1 MKIRFTIGKK
11 IGTGF
16 GILIVLTMIVFVT
29 TYITLRESKRINDDI
44 NSVNTPSVKALQDLK
59 FSVLESRLFLETWV
73 KEFKPHED
81 KERLINFRRE
91 EYPELK
97 KQIKQLSLSWPEA
110 HQDSLQVLY
119 ETIELLFHQ
128 QNIDIVDMLQTF
140 EDYEENP
147 FAVLNAT
154 GSIEEGGEIYRLTYL
169 AMDQLNNLIV
179 LQKADADTY
188 TKDMFKSFINLEILV
203 TYLGFALIVIG
214 IVIAFYT
221 TKTIVDPIIRL
232 KKVAVK
238 LGRGV
243 FPAGKMKEGNDE
255 IGEMTAAMNNVVAGL
270 KRTKDFANAV
280 GAGNFEKEYQPL
292 SFKDSL
298 GHALLKMRDDLAEN
312 ERFLE
317 DKVKQRTAEVVK
329 QKEEINQQ
337 RLQIEEYFVQV
348 TDSIK
353 YAKKI
358 QEAILP
364 PESYVR
370 KLLPDSFIL
379 YRPKDIVSGDFY
391 WLGETDDKVF
401 FAAVDCTG
409 HGVPGAFMSIVGYNQ
424 LKQAIITSGGE
435 SPAEILN
442 HLNKGVTETL
452 HQKDADSTSKDGM
465 DVAICSLSK
474 NSLELEYAGAFNPLY
489 LLRDGEI
496 IQYKAD
502 KFPIGSFVN
511 DNDDKFTNNKIQL
524 QKGDQIYIFSDGY
537 ADQFGGPRGKKFMYK
552 RFRDL
557 LLEIQ
562 KQDLSE
568 QKESLKESLF
578 EWMKDEEQ
586 VDDILVI
593 GVRV

>member
-16 GILIVLTMIVFVT
+16 GILILLTMIVFVT
-29 TYITLRESKRINDDI
+29 TYFTLRESKRINDEI
-44 NSVNTPSVKALQDLK
+44 NSVNTPSVKALQELK
-59 FSVLESRLFLETWV
+59 FSILESRLFLETWV
-73 KEFKPHED
+73 KELKDHED
-81 KERLINFRRE
+81 KERLISFRRE
-91 EYPELK
+91 KYPELRK
-97 KQIKQLSLSWPEA
+97 EIKDLSANWPEH
-110 HQDSLQVLY
+110 HQDSLQNLF

-128 QNIDIVDMLQTF
+128 QSIDIIDMLQSF

-147 FAVLNAT
+147 FAVLNAK
-154 GSIEEGGEIYRLTYL
+154 SSMEEGGEIYRLTYL
-169 AMDQLNNLIV
+169 AMDQLNNLIT
-179 LQKADADTY
+179 LQKAEADSY
-188 TKDMFKSFINLEILV
+188 TTEMFKSFDVLEILV
-203 TYLGFALIVIG
+203 EYLGFALIIIG
-214 IVIAFYT
+214 IAIAIYT

-255 IGEMTAAMNNVVAGL
+255 IGEMTSAMNNVVAGL

-280 GAGNFEKEYQPL
+280 GAGNFEKDYQPL
-292 SFKDSL
+292 SSKDSL

-312 ERFLE
+312 ERILE
-317 DKVKQRTAEVVK
+317 EKVKQRTAEVVK
-329 QKEEINQQ
+329 QKEEIDQQ
-337 RLQIEEYFVQV
+337 RMQIEEYFVQV

-391 WLGETDDKVF
+391 WLGETEEKVF

-465 DVAICSLSK
+465 DIAICSLK
-474 NSLELEYAGAFNPLY
+474 KDSLELEYAGAFNPLY

-496 IQYKAD
+496 VQYKAD

-511 DNDDKFTNNKIQL
+511 DAENKFTNNTIQL

-557 LLEIQ
+557 LLENA
-562 KQDLSE
+562 KKDLSD
-568 QKESLKESLF
+568 QKENLKESLF
-578 EWMKDEEQ
+578 DWMQDEEQ